1 MKPITRQKFNA
12 YRDRIGEL
20 NDTNDVSV
28 KFTVTPSVQ
37 QTLETKIQESSE
49 FLKQINILP
58 VDEQEG
64 EKLGLSIAGPV
75 AGRTDTSSGGTR
87 TPSDPS
93 NLENHKYRCEK
104 TNSDTFLSYAKLD
117 AWAKFPD
124 FQTRIR
130 DALLKQQALD
140 RIMIGWNGVTV
151 AATTNKTT
159 YPLLQDVNKGWL
171 QQIRENA
178 PSRVLTEGEIENDKI
193 YVGSGTVGTDVDY
206 TSLDALVYDALGLL
220 DPWAKDDPELVVI
233 VGRDL
238 LDDKYFPI
246 ISQAAS
252 TATEVVARDQILRS
266 AKQLGGRPAVTV
278 PFFLPNALL
287 ITKLSNLSIYWQ
299 NGTRRRHIIERP
311 ERDRIENYESWN
323 EAYVVEDYGYTA
335 LIENIVMGKKT
346 SGGGGN

>member
-1 MKPITRQKFNA
+1 MKPTTRQQYNA
-12 YRDRIGEL
+12 YCARIAEL
-20 NDTNDVSV
+20 NGTDDISV

-64 EKLGLSIAGPV
+64 EKLGLVISGPV
-75 AGRTDTSSGGTR
+75 ASRTDTSGGGTR

-93 NLENHKYRCEK
+93 SLENHKYRCEK
-104 TNSDTFLSYAKLD
+104 TNSDTFLSYGKLD

-124 FQTRIR
+124 FQIRVR
-130 DALLKQQALD
+130 DALLKQQGLD
-140 RIMIGWNGVTV
+140 RIMIGWNGTHV
-151 AATTNKTT
+151 AATTNKTQ

-171 QQIRENA
+171 QQIREHA
-178 PSRVLTEGEIENDKI
+178 PQRVMAEGEIEANKI
-193 YVGSGTVGTDVDY
+193 FVGNGTPGAEVDY

-220 DPWAKDDPELVVI
+220 DPWAKDDPDMVVI
-233 VGRDL
+233 CGRDL

-246 ISQAAS
+246 INQAGS
-252 TATEVVARDQILRS
+252 TATEVVARDQVLHS
-266 AKQLGGRPAVTV
+266 AKQLGGRPAITV
-278 PFFLPNALL
+278 PFFPGNALL

-311 ERDRIENYESWN
+311 DRDRIENYESWN

-335 LIENIVMGKKT
+335 LIENIVMGKA
-346 SGGGGN
+346 GGGN